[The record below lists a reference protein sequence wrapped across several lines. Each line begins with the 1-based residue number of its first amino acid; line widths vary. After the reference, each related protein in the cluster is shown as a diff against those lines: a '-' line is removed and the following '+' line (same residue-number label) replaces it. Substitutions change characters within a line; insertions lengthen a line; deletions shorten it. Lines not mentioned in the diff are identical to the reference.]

1 MCLHHVRT
9 DHAPGGL
16 KGQERE
22 QMRINLFIEEASVP
36 KHGLASGTC
45 IPPDA
50 MKFTTGCYVVAMFF
64 SVFPNDQC
72 DFKGDQITR

>member
-1 MCLHHVRT
+1 M
-9 DHAPGGL
+9 
-16 KGQERE
+16 
-22 QMRINLFIEEASVP
+22 FIEEASVP